1 MANLPKWTIPFVSL
15 GGISCRADIYD
26 TTGEDYTGQP
36 TVLIGQPQPVT
47 FDEDTDDDLL
57 LTVRTRT
64 GYLNIIETAAQSTDI
79 EALKPTTNVSR
90 KVKVWYGQELIFVG
104 FMQAQSFENQWALPP
119 RQMSFPIQSPLAL
132 MGDISMPAYSPSG
145 DTNHQGP
152 RMVKLCELLDDI
164 ITALNGLGGEF
175 TKVIWPV
182 MSMYLTREISSLVVS
197 PFNSDHDQ
205 TTISPELYKP
215 QTCQYV
221 MEGLCNCFGWMV
233 HEAFSGS
240 DAVLVFTK
248 FDHKLYYNIANV
260 SDIRTY
266 TNVTTEPT
274 AGTTQF
280 DSANY
285 FSPADNDGKESILM
299 PYEKICLNY
308 DGDVVKQ
315 SKFNF
320 DHLSYLSDISGGN
333 QYIAFLVSDTPEL
346 VGYSPSG
353 HLLRDNYFD
362 GYNNLSISGVNPSI
376 CGTSLSAEEG
386 LLYTKDKDDTT
397 CSDKL
402 LFTMRFYDRPTA
414 SAFNIKFKCVW
425 GKNLRELANEVMTHP
440 CVGIKIRVG
449 DKYYHGQGV
458 WNTTPSNL
466 YDWHLSTGYEFYW
479 EDGLYNVPVG
489 MPIEVMVYDTITSH
503 PIDTN
508 NYGRYLLMS
517 DFRLET
523 RDAVF
528 SEQKRT
534 IPEADE
540 IKISNGYGQGVGDIY
555 LAFSAYREN
564 SNTLNAAIL
573 PRASWFTDYHY
584 MLYSRECITLKCRR
598 TTNLQLYRLYI
609 GMLSFAGK
617 LWRIVSLCQNPHDDE
632 TEIIIQRSLAP
643 NE

>member
-26 TTGEDYTGQP
+26 TTGEDYTGNP

-47 FDEDTDDDLL
+47 FDEETDDDLL

-64 GYLNIIETAAQSTDI
+64 GYLNIIETADQSTDI

-90 KVKVWYGQELIFVG
+90 KVKVWYGHELIFVG

-164 ITALNGLGGEF
+164 ITALNGKGAEY

-197 PFNSDHDQ
+197 PFNKDHDQ
-205 TTISPELYKP
+205 TTISPSLYEP

-248 FDHKLYYNIANV
+248 FDHQQYYNIANT

-315 SKFNF
+315 SNFNF

-353 HLLRDNYFD
+353 HLLRDNYFNSD
-362 GYNNLSISGVNPSI
+362 NNLPTSGVNPSI
-376 CGTSLSAEEG
+376 CGTSLHVEEG
-386 LLYTKDKDDTT
+386 LLYNNETPQTIT
-397 CSDKL
+397 NGEY
-402 LFTMRFYDRPTA
+402 LFTIRFYDRPTA
-414 SAFNIKFKCVW
+414 NKFNIYFNCTW
-425 GKNLRELANEVMTHP
+425 GKNLRELGNEDMGHP
-440 CVGIKIRVG
+440 YVGVKIRVG
-449 DKYYHGQGV
+449 NLWYHGQGV
-458 WNTTPSNL
+458 WLTTQPNV
-466 YDWHLSTGYEFYW
+466 YGWHVSSDFEYYW
-479 EDGLYNVPVG
+479 EDGLYNVPAG
-489 MPIEVMVYDTITSH
+489 MPIEVLVYDSDSLRTY
-503 PIDTN
+503 DKYGQYLMMTN
-508 NYGRYLLMS
+508 
-517 DFRLET
+517 FRLET

-540 IKISNGYGQGVGDIY
+540 IKISDGYGQGVGDIY

-584 MLYSRECITLKCRR
+584 MLYSRERITLKCRR
-598 TTNLQLYRLYI
+598 TTNLQLYRLYM

-617 LWRIVSLCQNPHDDE
+617 LWRIVSLCQNPYDDE

-643 NE
+643 NS

>member
-26 TTGEDYTGQP
+26 TTGEDYTGNP

-47 FDEDTDDDLL
+47 FDEETDDDLL

-64 GYLNIIETAAQSTDI
+64 GYLNIIETADQSTDI

-90 KVKVWYGQELIFVG
+90 KVKVWYGHELIFVG

-164 ITALNGLGGEF
+164 ITALNAKGAEY

-197 PFNSDHDQ
+197 PFNKDHDQ
-205 TTISPELYKP
+205 TTISPSLYEP

-248 FDHKLYYNIANV
+248 FDHQQYYNIANT

-315 SKFNF
+315 SNFNF

-362 GYNNLSISGVNPSI
+362 AYNNLATSGVNPSI
-376 CGTSLSAEEG
+376 CGTSLAVEEG
-386 LLYTKDKDDTT
+386 LLYNNETPQTIT
-397 CSDKL
+397 NGEY
-402 LFTMRFYDRPTA
+402 LFTIRFYDRPTA
-414 SAFNIKFKCVW
+414 NKFNIYFNCTW
-425 GKNLRELANEVMTHP
+425 GKNLRELGNEDMGHP
-440 CVGIKIRVG
+440 YVGVKIRVG
-449 DKYYHGQGV
+449 NLWYHGQGV
-458 WNTTPSNL
+458 WLTTQPNV
-466 YDWHLSTGYEFYW
+466 YGWHVSSDFEYYW
-479 EDGLYNVPVG
+479 EDGLYNVPAG
-489 MPIEVMVYDTITSH
+489 MPIEVLVYDSDSLRTY
-503 PIDTN
+503 DEYGQYLMMTN
-508 NYGRYLLMS
+508 
-517 DFRLET
+517 FRLET

-534 IPEADE
+534 IPETDE
-540 IKISNGYGQGVGDIY
+540 IKISDGYGQGVGDIY

-584 MLYSRECITLKCRR
+584 MLYSRERITLKCRR
-598 TTNLQLYRLYI
+598 TTNMQLYRLYM

-617 LWRIVSLCQNPHDDE
+617 LWRIVSLCQNPYDDE
-632 TEIIIQRSLAP
+632 TEIILQRSLAP